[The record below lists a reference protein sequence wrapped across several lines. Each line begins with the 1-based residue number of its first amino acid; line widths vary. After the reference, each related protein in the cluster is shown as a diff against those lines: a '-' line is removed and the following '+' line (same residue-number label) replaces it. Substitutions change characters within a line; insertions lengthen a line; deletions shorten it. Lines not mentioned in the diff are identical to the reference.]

1 MENTTNFDMLP
12 TPQMFLTINRRSKEL
27 LLEDAKKIIFDQ
39 VNSMYE
45 SDSKSSNKNM
55 NLFDDS
61 TVVLYLFEDQF
72 EVDESSLPL
81 NKLHFLSI
89 IKDPLFPKEEFN
101 TWLREHH
108 WKLNCLVDKIRLIE
122 IN

>member
-1 MENTTNFDMLP
+1 MENTTNFDLLP
-12 TPQMFLTINRRSKEL
+12 TPQMFRTTNRRSKEQ

-45 SDSKSSNKNM
+45 SDLSNKAVSYM
-55 NLFDDS
+55 NLFEDS
-61 TVVLYLFEDQF
+61 TVVLDLFQISANEKSISLAQF
-72 EVDESSLPL
+72 E
-81 NKLHFLSI
+81 FLDI

-108 WKLNCLVDKIRLIE
+108 WKLNCLVDKLRLVE

>member
-1 MENTTNFDMLP
+1 MENTNNFDMLP
-12 TPQMFLTINRRSKEL
+12 TPKMFLTANRRSKEQ

-45 SDSKSSNKNM
+45 SDLSNNGTSYM

-61 TVVLYLFEDQF
+61 TVVLDLFKNSATEMSISMLQF
-72 EVDESSLPL
+72 E
-81 NKLHFLSI
+81 FLSI
-89 IKDPLFPKEEFN
+89 IRDPLFPKAEFT
-101 TWLREHH
+101 TWLREQH
-108 WKLNCLVDKIRLIE
+108 WKLNCLADQLRLIE